1 MQEISVTVSESAELK
16 NDGLAGPS
24 QDGLVQSGWVRAA
37 QEL

>member
-16 NDGLAGPS
+16 NDGPGPS
-24 QDGLVQSGWVRAA
+24 QDGLVLSGWVPAA